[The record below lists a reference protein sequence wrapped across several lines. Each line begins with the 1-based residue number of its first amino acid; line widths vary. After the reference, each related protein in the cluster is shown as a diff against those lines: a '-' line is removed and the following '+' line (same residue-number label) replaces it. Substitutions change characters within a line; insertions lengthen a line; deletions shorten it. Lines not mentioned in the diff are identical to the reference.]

1 MNATL
6 VPSFDNLLLMQEQ
19 ILWQVMLVDQ
29 WVVGG
34 ACWESD
40 TISTSSRLLLIRRFD
55 RGGEA
60 DQWIRS
66 RSQL

>member
-55 RGGEA
+55 
-60 DQWIRS
+60 
-66 RSQL
+66 